1 MKKLFKYDFLDKN
14 KGIQSAFF
22 SVSFCVFIAIPKYN
36 TLFIIVLGVIWAALL
51 CGIYAFLDK
60 WLAKQNF
67 NQNQLSI
74 FNKIGWIIYI
84 ISLMVAG
91 YLVIWQD

>member
-1 MKKLFKYDFLDKN
+1 MDKN

-74 FNKIGWIIYI
+74 FNKIAWIIYI

>member
-1 MKKLFKYDFLDKN
+1 MIWVVLLF
-14 KGIQSAFF
+14 
-22 SVSFCVFIAIPKYN
+22 
-36 TLFIIVLGVIWAALL
+36 
-51 CGIYAFLDK
+51 GIYAFLDK
-60 WLAKQNF
+60 WFLKQNF

-84 ISLMVAG
+84 ISLMVVG

>member
-1 MKKLFKYDFLDKN
+1 M
-14 KGIQSAFF
+14 
-22 SVSFCVFIAIPKYN
+22 SFCVFIAIPKYN
-36 TLFIIVLGVIWAALL
+36 TLFIIVLGVIWEVLL
-51 CGIYAFLDK
+51 FGIYAFLDK
-60 WLAKQNF
+60 WFLKQNF

-84 ISLMVAG
+84 ISLMVVG

>member
-74 FNKIGWIIYI
+74 FNKKGWIIYI

>member
-1 MKKLFKYDFLDKN
+1 M
-14 KGIQSAFF
+14 
-22 SVSFCVFIAIPKYN
+22 SFCVFIAIPKYN
-36 TLFIIVLGVIWAALL
+36 TLFIIVLGVIWVVLL
-51 CGIYAFLDK
+51 FGIYAFLDK
-60 WLAKQNF
+60 WFLKQNF

-74 FNKIGWIIYI
+74 FNKIGWTIYI

>member
-1 MKKLFKYDFLDKN
+1 M
-14 KGIQSAFF
+14 
-22 SVSFCVFIAIPKYN
+22 SFCVFIAIPKYN
-36 TLFIIVLGVIWAALL
+36 TLFIIVLGVIWEVLL
-51 CGIYAFLDK
+51 FGIYAFFDK
-60 WLAKQNF
+60 WFLKQNF

-84 ISLMVAG
+84 ISLMVVG

>member
-74 FNKIGWIIYI
+74 FNKIAWIIYI

>member
-1 MKKLFKYDFLDKN
+1 MDKN

>member
-1 MKKLFKYDFLDKN
+1 M
-14 KGIQSAFF
+14 
-22 SVSFCVFIAIPKYN
+22 SFCVFIAIPKYN